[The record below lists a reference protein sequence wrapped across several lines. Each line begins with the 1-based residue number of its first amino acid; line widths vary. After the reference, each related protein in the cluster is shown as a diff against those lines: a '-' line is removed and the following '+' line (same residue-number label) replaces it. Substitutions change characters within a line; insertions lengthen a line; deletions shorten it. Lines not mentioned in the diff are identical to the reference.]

1 MNVEERVEGQTATT
15 EQDDSHPERH
25 PSEAQ
30 RAAVVEAAYIL
41 EALRK

>member
-1 MNVEERVEGQTATT
+1 MNVEERVEEQAVTID
-15 EQDDSHPERH
+15 QDDSQPERH
-25 PSEAQ
+25 ASEAQ

>member
-1 MNVEERVEGQTATT
+1 MNVQERVEEQTVTT
-15 EQDDSHPERH
+15 EHDDSQPERH

-41 EALRK
+41 EALRE

>member
-1 MNVEERVEGQTATT
+1 MNVEERVEVQTVTT
-15 EQDDSHPERH
+15 EQGTQPERH

-30 RAAVVEAAYIL
+30 QAAVVEAAYIL

>member
-1 MNVEERVEGQTATT
+1 MTVEERVEGQTVTT
-15 EQDDSHPERH
+15 EQDDSQPERH

>member
-1 MNVEERVEGQTATT
+1 MTVEERVEGQNVTI
-15 EQDDSHPERH
+15 EQDDSQPERH

>member
-1 MNVEERVEGQTATT
+1 MNVEERVEEQAVAA
-15 EQDDSHPERH
+15 EQDDSHAERH